1 MNPYETQR
9 RMSKATTLV
18 DMAQQFHVSPEEFE
32 SEWPNRYEWAR
43 DSGTRPASRE
53 TWDLAVDLLRARAE
67 YNGPGGLDDPQVVQR
82 LAKMAI
88 DIAETLSRNDVDSD
102 EAEALPRGEK
112 RLVAK
117 LSKADT
123 DATTFDLGK
132 IFLKMRE
139 EFRLKR

>member
-1 MNPYETQR
+1 MNPYQTQR
-9 RMSKATTLV
+9 RMVKAVTLA
-18 DMAQQFHVSPEEFE
+18 DMAQRLGLSPEAFE
-32 SEWPNRYEWAR
+32 SEWPDRYEWAR

-53 TWDLAVDLLRARAE
+53 TWDLAVDLLRSRAE
-67 YNGPGGLDDPQVVQR
+67 YEGPGGLDDPSVVQR
-82 LAKMAI
+82 LARMAV

-102 EAEALPRGEK
+102 EAEVLPKTQK

-123 DATTFDLGK
+123 SATTFDLGK
-132 IFLKMRE
+132 VFLRMRE

>member
-1 MNPYETQR
+1 MV
-9 RMSKATTLV
+9 KAVTLA
-18 DMAQQFHVSPEEFE
+18 DMAQRLGLSPEAFG
-32 SEWPNRYEWAR
+32 SEWSNRYEWAR

-53 TWDLAVDLLRARAE
+53 TWDLVVDLLRSRAE
-67 YNGPGGLDDPQVVQR
+67 YDGPGGLDDPSVVQR
-82 LAKMAI
+82 LARMAV

-102 EAEALPRGEK
+102 EAEVLPKTEK

-123 DATTFDLGK
+123 NATTFDLGK
-132 IFLKMRE
+132 VFLKMRE